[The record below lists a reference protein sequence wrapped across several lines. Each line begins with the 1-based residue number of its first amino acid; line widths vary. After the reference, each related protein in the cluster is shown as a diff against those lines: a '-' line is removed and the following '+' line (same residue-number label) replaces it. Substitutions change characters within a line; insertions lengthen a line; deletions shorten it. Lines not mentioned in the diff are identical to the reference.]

1 MPSNTRKR
9 KRQAGSQSTMRVS
22 RACQRCRLRKYKCD
36 GANPCSACS
45 SADHLC
51 QYDPSFRKRG
61 LVEGYV
67 RGLERLLGLA
77 VSNDPNFEEL
87 VISILKNR
95 DDSSVP
101 IKSPAHGW
109 EIGRD
114 KGTLLGS
121 WKDSEV
127 AKDVEALIPALEA
140 LDAAPWAIVRPDIDS
155 NAATGVDGPPS
166 EDVGPAQDPINVGDD
181 QTPDAPQVLFP
192 TAFESDITPQSM
204 VDSPIMRAETY
215 FVANAPEMRSSERR
229 SSFAATPT
237 SQQPQQPGLPDD
249 LQQNI
254 LHEPSYPR
262 FHVPPK
268 LPKRTGKLLQEYFCS
283 THCWLPIIGKHDV
296 LRLSYPY
303 DARSNIPRVSPYP
316 GEFAALWAI
325 LAYQS
330 SYEPENSHGAR
341 GGATDRR
348 EPANTL
354 YVHARALIPSEG
366 MEFELGHV
374 QALLLLALYN
384 TRFGQW
390 RAAWLL
396 CGQAVRVASDLGLDK
411 LCSPT
416 HAARLGQ
423 QNAGHV
429 RRTFV
434 FFGCFILET
443 FLAARLGRTPHLR
456 GEVLQSV
463 DLVEEDG
470 PEEWELWQSP
480 NVRSDQDIS
489 LNPSFLIS
497 TFNHLVEV
505 MKVLN
510 DVVCDQ
516 SDPHE

>member
-1 MPSNTRKR
+1 
-9 KRQAGSQSTMRVS
+9 MRVS

-51 QYDPSFRKRG
+51 QYDPRFRKRG

-109 EIGRD
+109 AIGRD

-192 TAFESDITPQSM
+192 AAFESDITPQTM
-204 VDSPIMRAETY
+204 
-215 FVANAPEMRSSERR
+215 
-229 SSFAATPT
+229 
-237 SQQPQQPGLPDD
+237 
-249 LQQNI
+249 QNI

-296 LRLSYPY
+296 LRLSYQY

-316 GEFAALWAI
+316 GEFAALWAL

-354 YVHARALIPSEG
+354 YIHARAFIPSED

-384 TRFGQW
+384 ARFGQW
-390 RAAWLL
+390 SAAWLL

-423 QNAGHV
+423 QNVGHV

-434 FFGCFILET
+434 FLRCFILET
-443 FLAARLGRTPHLR
+443 FLAARLGRAPHLR

-463 DLVEEDG
+463 DLVEEDL
-470 PEEWELWQSP
+470 PEEWELW
-480 NVRSDQDIS
+480 
-489 LNPSFLIS
+489 
-497 TFNHLVEV
+497 
-505 MKVLN
+505 
-510 DVVCDQ
+510 
-516 SDPHE
+516 